1 MKQRGRRPAIRP
13 LSLSV
18 IPRLPPRFRSYFK
31 LTESARFSCCS
42 NQTGLARFLSESPS
56 GARPIASLHRSSSSA
71 SRASTTFSSLLAS
84 SPFHS
89 SPSSLQ
95 QIEDVVRDPISPPK
109 TTASAPAPASR
120 TRSAP
125 SPPTS
130 PPPLPPR
137 ALPPHPDPPL
147 PRLPSSASMSS
158 SSTTSPTPSSS
169 RGSSP
174 ASGTSAGSCS
184 SPPPT
189 ARPTRSTKT
198 GSSASCSCPLS
209 PCSNSAAWS
218 TTCVLRWTT
227 ASWRTRTEG
236 CGLRGRTGPI
246 PTRSWRRGSG
256 RWSRRPGA
264 TSTRRRMGVRR
275 VRGVVLLLLLLPET
289 PPGRQQQHQHQ
300 HQHQQTHHRPLAP
313 SL

>member
-109 TTASAPAPASR
+109 TTASAPRGGSSDSSSGGDAFLSLPEVRAATRGPLSVYAARRRAGLYRKDPRQESAMLELQRLFGDIEASA
-120 TRSAP
+120 AP
-125 SPPTS
+125 STGLTMMGAIGDS
-130 PPPLPPR
+130 GGGGGGGGSWLSSLFGGSSSDS
-137 ALPPHPDPPL
+137 A
-147 PRLPSSASMSS
+147 SSASDSS
-158 SSTTSPTPSSS
+158 SSSVSSALSSS
-169 RGSSP
+169 PRGLYMYGGV
-174 ASGTSAGSCS
+174 GTGKTMLMDVFSEC
-184 SPPPT
+184 T
-189 ARPTRSTKT
+189 A
-198 GSSASCSCPLS
+198 PLVPVS
-209 PCSNSAAWS
+209 FFF
-218 TTCVLRWTT
+218 LF
-227 ASWRTRTEG
+227 
-236 CGLRGRTGPI
+236 
-246 PTRSWRRGSG
+246 
-256 RWSRRPGA
+256 
-264 TSTRRRMGVRR
+264 
-275 VRGVVLLLLLLPET
+275 
-289 PPGRQQQHQHQ
+289 
-300 HQHQQTHHRPLAP
+300 
-313 SL
+313 